1 MTTSSPETISVKG
14 FLLKIV
20 IWLPITFIAW
30 YFLTPAILF
39 IISLLS
45 KTVLSLVAGHAVLD
59 IEVKD
64 RLLDVVTPFLA
75 SKEGTG
81 TITFPINAMK
91 YGYGLALFVA
101 MLLATPD
108 KLSSKLQ
115 NLYIG
120 FLILIIVQVW
130 GVTFDTLLTL
140 VFNLG
145 HGVAETMG
153 TTAFTREVIA
163 LCYQLGYLILPAITP
178 VLLWF
183 TMYQDQVEK
192 LAPKFFNAKKNN
204 KAS

>member
-1 MTTSSPETISVKG
+1 MSTSSPETLSVKG
-14 FLLKIV
+14 FLLKII
-20 IWLPITFIAW
+20 IWLPITFVAW

-39 IISLLS
+39 IISFLS
-45 KTVLSLVAGHAVLD
+45 KAVLSIVAGHAVLD
-59 IEVKD
+59 IEVKEH
-64 RLLDVVTPFLA
+64 LLDVVTPFLA

-91 YGYGLALFVA
+91 YGYGLALFIA

-108 KLSSKLQ
+108 KLSSRLQ

-130 GVTFDTLLTL
+130 GVTFDILVTL
-140 VFNLG
+140 VFKLG
-145 HGVAETMG
+145 SGIAGTMG

-163 LCYQLGYLILPAITP
+163 LCYQLGYLILPAVTP

-183 TMYQDQVEK
+183 SMYQNQVEK
-192 LAPKFFNAKKNN
+192 LAPNFLNVKK
-204 KAS
+204 K

>member
-1 MTTSSPETISVKG
+1 METTSIENISVKK
-14 FLLKIV
+14 FLLKII
-20 IWLPITFIAW
+20 IWLPITFVAW
-30 YFLTPAILF
+30 YFLTPVILF

-45 KTVLSLVAGHAVLD
+45 KAVLSLVAGHAVLD

-64 RLLDVVTPFLA
+64 HLIEIITPFLA

-91 YGYGLALFVA
+91 YGYGLALFIA

-140 VFNLG
+140 VFKLG
-145 HGVAETMG
+145 RGIADTMG

-163 LCYQLGYLILPAITP
+163 LCYQLGYLILPAVTP

-183 TMYQDQVEK
+183 TMYQDQVAK
-192 LAPKFFNAKKNN
+192 LAPRFSKKQHSP
-204 KAS
+204 K

>member
-204 KAS
+204 KAP